1 MPKKVNAEIAS
12 YRACFMSDP
21 GQRVLGDLLI
31 QAGYFDTDLQTEGEV
46 AVQNFAK
53 LIIKKMGIR
62 AYNGPEG
69 VQEYV
74 SKLIE
79 LKGI

>member
-1 MPKKVNAEIAS
+1 MSKKVNAEIAS
-12 YRACFMSDP
+12 YRACFLTDP
-21 GQRVLGDLLI
+21 GQRVLGDILI
-31 QAGYFDTDLQTEGEV
+31 QAGYFDTDLHTEGEV

-53 LIIKKMGIR
+53 SILRKMGIR

-74 SKLIE
+74 LKLIE